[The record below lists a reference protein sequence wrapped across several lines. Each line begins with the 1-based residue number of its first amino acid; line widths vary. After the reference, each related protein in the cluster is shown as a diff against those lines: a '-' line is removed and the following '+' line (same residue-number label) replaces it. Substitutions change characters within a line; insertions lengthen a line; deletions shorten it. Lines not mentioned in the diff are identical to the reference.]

1 MKLTAKLAY
10 SQLIINRRRTLWTLI
25 GILMS
30 TAMITA
36 TYSFAA
42 SGDAMF
48 IELLGGHYYDDHR
61 FTTTLNSLAAI
72 LSLIVIAVSV
82 VVVSNA
88 FRVSAGERTR
98 QFGILKSVGATKR
111 QIRETV
117 VYEGVLLSLVGIPLG
132 IILGFIV
139 KFIGIQ
145 IANHFLLIL
154 GTLNE
159 VDFVLPFVVS
169 WQVILIS
176 IFVSF
181 VTVILSAWLPA
192 SKAAKISAINAIRG
206 SGEIKIRAKKL
217 RSSWLVQKLFGF
229 EGTLASK
236 SLKRNRRNFRATVI
250 SIAISIM
257 LFIAASSISMQINRV
272 ADMFWPDIDA
282 AVISMYQGLWVT
294 HFDVESQEYRG
305 SLTTINQNTANTI
318 TEQLREFPDTT
329 VFGVGGDNS
338 LHIAWVPKEM
348 LTPDMR
354 ELSGDRRGYHYQDQY
369 RFDTVLI
376 IMDPEH
382 YAELSR
388 RAGVPYGSNILIN
401 HFRHYDREK
410 GRWYEIVPYLFD
422 YQTLL
427 IAERSG
433 WDRDTEPFEL
443 PLHGELR
450 VTDVPNEVLSI
461 MQPFAVNI
469 IVPEVETNRY
479 YWFINPPDNSAF
491 IEHATG
497 ILHTLFPPDG
507 ETGVRIR
514 IIDLHAEAEVTHNIG
529 RIVMVFVYGFAA
541 MLIIIGLTNVIS
553 TISTNVR
560 SRARE
565 FAVLKSVGMDDR
577 GLSRMLNFESIF
589 CSIRALIIG
598 LPLGILVSLLIHR
611 AIMDT
616 AYFPYEFPWQ
626 AVLQCIIGVFVI
638 TWVIMRYSVIKLRGK
653 NIIETI
659 RSESGI

>member
-72 LSLIVIAVSV
+72 LSLIVIAVSI

-88 FRVSAGERTR
+88 FRVSAGERTM

-117 VYEGVLLSLVGIPLG
+117 VYEGVLLSIVGIPLG

-192 SKAAKISAINAIRG
+192 SKAAKIPAINAIRG
-206 SGEIKIRAKKL
+206 LGEIKIRAKKL

-257 LFIAASSISMQINRV
+257 LFIAASSISMQISRA
-272 ADMFWPDIDA
+272 ADMVWGDIDA
-282 AVISMYQGLWVT
+282 AVIAMYRSPITLGV
-294 HFDVESQEYRG
+294 DDDGVSYRT
-305 SLTTINQNTANTI
+305 SIPISHDIANAV
-318 TEQLREFPDTT
+318 TEQLRDFPDTT
-329 VFGVGGDNS
+329 VFGVGSNHNS
-338 LHIAWVPKEM
+338 YIVYVPREM
-348 LTPDMR
+348 LTSNMLRFFEDIW
-354 ELSGDRRGYHYQDQY
+354 GYQYQYSIQVTLI
-369 RFDTVLI
+369 TV
-376 IMDPEH
+376 DPEH
-382 YAELSR
+382 YAELCR

-401 HFRHYDREK
+401 HFRDIDRNK
-410 GRWYEIVPYLFD
+410 GRWYELVPYIFD

-427 IAERSG
+427 IRDAWG
-433 WDRDTEPFEL
+433 RDTSFEL

-450 VTDVPNEVLSI
+450 VANIPNEVLEVVLS
-461 MQPFAVNI
+461 FSVNI
-469 IVPEVETNRY
+469 IVPELDADGYLWFSNSVDIDGFVEHV
-479 YWFINPPDNSAF
+479 NS
-491 IEHATG
+491 
-497 ILHTLFPPDG
+497 TLDTLVPLDDG
-507 ETGVRIR
+507 TEVQIGVLDLRVQTETI
-514 IIDLHAEAEVTHNIG
+514 HNIG
-529 RIVMVFVYGFAA
+529 RMVMVFVYGFAA

-565 FAVLKSVGMDDR
+565 FAVLKSVGMDDC

-616 AYFPYEFPWQ
+616 AHFPYEFPWM
-626 AVLQCIIGVFVI
+626 AVLQCIFGVFVI
-638 TWVIMRYSVIKLRGK
+638 TWGITRYSAARLRGR

-659 RSESGI
+659 RSGSGV